1 MSRISRK
8 HKRSMSVYDDITS
21 IHYKHTLKFLTEQ
34 FNRSIYFPL
43 IQTPQSL
50 SLSILKIR
58 FFNKFLPVKMNVV
71 RSMNFFTALIL
82 EYSGK
87 LEPDECNG

>member
-8 HKRSMSVYDDITS
+8 HKRSMSVYDDIIS

-43 IQTPQSL
+43 IQTPPKSQSVNL
-50 SLSILKIR
+50 EDSI
-58 FFNKFLPVKMNVV
+58 FQ
-71 RSMNFFTALIL
+71 
-82 EYSGK
+82 
-87 LEPDECNG
+87 